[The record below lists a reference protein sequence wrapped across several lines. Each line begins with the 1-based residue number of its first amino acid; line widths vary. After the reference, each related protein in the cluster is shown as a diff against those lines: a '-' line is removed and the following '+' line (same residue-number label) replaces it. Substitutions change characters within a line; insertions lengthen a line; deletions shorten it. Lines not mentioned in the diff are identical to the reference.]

1 MGVPPV
7 NETVSPSASPSLA
20 AHTHPMCTRSHAS
33 PAPVAV
39 TQNALIARL
48 NNILS
53 RSYKCVLSDPRKRLQ
68 YKLSLRKIRPRVHTH
83 KALPFLPFCDPY
95 KYSNYPTA
103 DHSDIQPGPFHYLIG
118 DGFFDVNSDPND
130 FQFEDLIPILKEDKK
145 EYDLDAAFRC
155 YEADTDYRDEGD
167 E

>member
-1 MGVPPV
+1 M
-7 NETVSPSASPSLA
+7 S
-20 AHTHPMCTRSHAS
+20 TRSHAS

-68 YKLSLRKIRPRVHTH
+68 YKLSLRKIRPRLRVHTH
-83 KALPFLPFCDPY
+83 KASPFPPFGDPY
-95 KYSNYPTA
+95 KYSNYLTA
-103 DHSDIQPGPFHYLIG
+103 DHSYIQPGPFHYLIG
-118 DGFFDVNSDPND
+118 DRFFDYNVNSDPND
-130 FQFEDLIPILKEDKK
+130 FQFEDLIPILKEDKE
-145 EYDLDAAFRC
+145 EYDLDAAFRR